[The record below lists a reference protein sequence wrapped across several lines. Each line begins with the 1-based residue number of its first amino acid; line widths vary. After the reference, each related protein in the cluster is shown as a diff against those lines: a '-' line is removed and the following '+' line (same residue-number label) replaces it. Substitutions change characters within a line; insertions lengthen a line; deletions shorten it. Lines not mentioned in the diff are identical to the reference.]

1 METMGWGEGNE
12 ESRKIEKQRER
23 WGGERERETQRQE
36 EWGRKDN
43 RENIVKFIHVD
54 GL

>member
-23 WGGERERETQRQE
+23 EGGGRERHTAAGGMGE
-36 EWGRKDN
+36 EG
-43 RENIVKFIHVD
+43 
-54 GL
+54 